1 MDIRPIDFNGMMQN
15 TVEVSNN
22 RVAEE
27 QRPAV
32 QQEFM
37 SMATQQESEV
47 TTTVVH
53 EHSNVAE
60 EEASSEG
67 GDGHGY
73 EGNRGR
79 RRGQKEVKKEKMGDG
94 SVRIKTG
101 HPSFNITV

>member
-1 MDIRPIDFNGMMQN
+1 MDVRPIDFNGMIQN
-15 TVEVSNN
+15 TVEVGNS
-22 RVAEE
+22 RAAEE

-37 SMATQQESEV
+37 NISTQQEAEV

-53 EHSNVAE
+53 ENSNVAE

-79 RRGQKEVKKEKMGDG
+79 RPGQVKKAKEKMSDG

-101 HPSFNITV
+101 HPSFNMTV

>member
-1 MDIRPIDFNGMMQN
+1 MDVRPIDFNGMIQN
-15 TVEVSNN
+15 TVEVSNH

-37 SMATQQESEV
+37 SFETQAESEV

-53 EHSNVAE
+53 ENSNAAE

-73 EGNRGR
+73 QGNRGR
-79 RRGQKEVKKEKMGDG
+79 RPGSKEKTHEKMGDG

-101 HPSFNITV
+101 HPSFNMTV